1 LNFLGIE
8 SRMDNVKVLII
19 YGYAKNG
26 KMTYV
31 GQTHRP
37 LKCRDAEHR
46 SGKKTVFDRDYKSNC
61 KDYSLPVELSRMV
74 CTNVFSSDTE
84 ELMARHEW
92 QIWMDKEETYWI
104 KYYNTYGNG
113 LNQTRGGQTTT
124 RGVAFFQSNAKKQL
138 AVWTNKYMPLLRT
151 MAYYLSKRLWEVPKQ
166 YVISGWQVGTFF
178 DNLRQ
183 EHTLIPGSFRQELRD
198 FGFDVNKTV
207 YESKFEHDYMPA
219 FRRCLYGRTNQMWET
234 PQNFK
239 SKDGDVPLGRILD
252 NIRTGNNY
260 IPNTYIMEMTALG
273 FDRNKSYEESRWEID
288 IFPAL
293 RACPFADRLWAVPI
307 GAIQY
312 KIKIGDILH
321 NFRRKGMKNKKNQG
335 ILDILNTMGFKNGS
349 RIADDLGDQKGIKRK
364 R

>member
-1 LNFLGIE
+1 
-8 SRMDNVKVLII
+8 MDVKVLII

-26 KMTYV
+26 KIVYV

-37 LKCRDAEHR
+37 LKYRDVEHR
-46 SGKKTVFDRDYKSNC
+46 RGKKTLFDRDYNTNF

-104 KYYNTYGNG
+104 KHYGTYLNG
-113 LNQTRGGQTTT
+113 INQTKGGQTTKL
-124 RGVAFFQSNAKKQL
+124 GVANFQSNAKKQL
-138 AVWTNKYMPLLRT
+138 AIWTNKYMPLLRP
-151 MAYYLSKRLWEVPKQ
+151 MEYYLSKRLWETPRK
-166 YVISGWQVGTFF
+166 YAISGWQVGRFIES
-178 DNLRQ
+178 LRSGN
-183 EHTLIPGSFRQELRD
+183 TLIPRCFRQELIN
-198 FGFDVNKTV
+198 FGFDVNKTI
-207 YESKFEHDYMPA
+207 YESRFEHDYMPA
-219 FRRCLYGRTNQMWET
+219 FRRCRYGRTNQLWET

-239 SKDGDVPLGRILD
+239 SKDGGIPLGNILD
-252 NIRTGNNY
+252 HIRSGHNY
-260 IPNTYIMEMTALG
+260 IPYAYIMEMSVLG

-293 RACPFADRLWAVPI
+293 RACPFADRLWALPM

-312 KIKIGDILH
+312 NIKIGQILKH
-321 NFRRKGMKNKKNQG
+321 FRSTGMKNKKNQVH
-335 ILDILNTMGFKNGS
+335 LDILNTMGFKNGS
-349 RIADDLGDQKGIKRK
+349 RTADDLGNNKGIKRK